1 MLNKDFS
8 YANITAASA
17 SQTEGVPYAAVINA
31 LHHRD
36 KLTYLKLGWAV
47 SAASC
52 LINEKLRFLEE
63 ARHSLKKKF
72 DTFSLAL
79 TELQNM
85 PAKNLTEE
93 QFKKRGL
100 LIQDST
106 NTLRKLTKQL
116 AEVDRELMYREDYCD
131 DIQSKFRQKM
141 AKGLEKIDKLQSEKA
156 EIIIDTLKKQGVDIK
171 AHPDLKTSLKQAL
184 NDARVQEAYLQACG
198 EQKNT
203 GFFNKF
209 KEWFK

>member
-17 SQTEGVPYAAVINA
+17 SQTEGVPYAAVIHA

-36 KLTYLKLGWAV
+36 KLTYLKLSWAV

-52 LINEKLRFLEE
+52 LISEKLRFLQET
-63 ARHSLKKKF
+63 RQSLKKKL

-93 QFKKRGL
+93 QFKKRGM
-100 LIQDST
+100 LIQEST
-106 NTLRKLTKQL
+106 DTFRRLTKQIS
-116 AEVDRELMYREDYCD
+116 EVDRELMYQEDYCE

-141 AKGLEKIDKLQSEKA
+141 SKGLEKIDKLESEKA
-156 EIIIDTLKKQGVDIK
+156 EIIVDTLKTQGLDLG

-184 NDARVQEAYLQACG
+184 NDARVQEAYLQASG
-198 EQKNT
+198 EQKSA
-203 GFFNKF
+203 GLFNKF